1 MHPSDLPKQA
11 AIIICNEKM
20 NDVFLYMVKLSHM
33 KNLVY

>member
-11 AIIICNEKM
+11 TIIICNEKM
-20 NDVFLYMVKLSHM
+20 NDVFYIWLSHM